1 MFARNGESAADND
14 VTGITLFAGRIGWY
28 LRAFGVNPLV
38 RAVDRL
44 EALAVVGVL
53 ATALFAIPAA
63 VSAGALVHDSG
74 MRTAAEQAQSRHS
87 VQATVVEGI
96 GLPTDLDTPAYVQA
110 QWREGQQTRTESVV
124 GPATIKAGDQMTIW
138 LDRSGKVVAA
148 PLTTSDAEFNSMA
161 AAVTLWVS
169 IVMCSVL
176 AAYLVR
182 RVLDRSRDRL
192 WEREIRLLAHND
204 DGWANRH

>member
-14 VTGITLFAGRIGWY
+14 VTGITMFAGRIGWY
-28 LRAFGVNPLV
+28 LRALGVNPLV

-44 EALAVVGVL
+44 EALAVLGVV

-63 VSAGALVHDSG
+63 VSAGTLVHDSG
-74 MRTAAEQAQSRHS
+74 MRTAAEQSQSRHS

-110 QWREGQQTRTESVV
+110 QWREGQLTRTESVV

-148 PLTTSDAEFNSMA
+148 PLTTSDAELNSIA

-169 IVMCSVL
+169 IVMCSAVV
-176 AAYLVR
+176 AFLVR

-192 WEREIRLLAHND
+192 WEREIHLLAHND
-204 DGWANRH
+204 DGWANRS